1 MQLEIESEWTAAG
14 AARGHARL
22 LLTRWL
28 AGQAPSAQAAR
39 RHAPF
44 PATLIARLPEISA
57 RLEQTARIA
66 SRHPSSDGSTR
77 LLVRMLD
84 GKTVECVLLLR
95 DGVCLSTQI
104 GCAVGCRFCKTG
116 EGGLLRQLSA
126 DEILAQF
133 ALAQQE
139 RRALDQAPLRRVVL
153 MGMGEPAHNLTAVL
167 RAISELGGAGRL
179 GHKQIVFS
187 TVGDPRAIEALARHD
202 VKPALALSLHSMDDV
217 LRTSLLPRAP
227 RIPVREL
234 LDLALG
240 YARATGHPLQVQ
252 WTLLAGVNDG
262 DGEIAELARAI
273 GNARAIVNV
282 IPWNS
287 VDGSKFECPP
297 MSRSVEFVRALK
309 LRGVFATIRRSAGVD
324 VDGACGQ
331 LRSRLDP
338 QVVAGAKS

>member
-1 MQLEIESEWTAAG
+1 MQLAIESEWTAAG
-14 AARGHARL
+14 AKRGHAQL

-28 AGQAPSAQAAR
+28 AGETPDSACAR

-44 PATLIARLPEISA
+44 PATLVARLPEISA
-57 RLEQTARIA
+57 QLEATARIA

-77 LLVRMLD
+77 RLVEMAD

-133 ALAQQE
+133 ALAQRE
-139 RRALDQAPLRRVVL
+139 RHGHGQAPLRRVVL
-153 MGMGEPAHNLTAVL
+153 MGMGEPAHNLAAVL
-167 RAISELGGAGRL
+167 RAISVLGTAARL
-179 GHKQIVFS
+179 GHKQIVYS
-187 TVGDPRAIEALARHD
+187 TVGDPRALEALAGHD
-202 VKPALALSLHSMDDV
+202 VKPALALSLHTMDDA
-217 LRTSLLPRAP
+217 LRTRLLPRAP
-227 RIPVREL
+227 RIAVREL
-234 LDLALG
+234 LELALD

-252 WTLLAGVNDG
+252 WTLRCGINDG
-262 DGEIAELARAI
+262 DGEIDELARAI
-273 GNARAIVNV
+273 GAARAIVNV

-287 VDGSKFECPP
+287 VDGAEFQRPP
-297 MSRSVEFVRALK
+297 MARVVEFVRALK
-309 LRGVFATIRRSAGVD
+309 LRGVFATIRRSAGSD

-331 LRSRLDP
+331 LRSRTKP
-338 QVVAGAKS
+338 EAMAGAKS